1 MGTAPSCK
9 PPARLRPSW
18 ETDAPASD
26 ERSGLARPKEAAQT
40 PYGTTFS
47 SRVTT
52 IRVGPR
58 LSVQRLSPDRTSG
71 GAVDGVEL
79 DVARCASDTHIPKLT
94 QHIAHSRR
102 AFRLC
107 GVLLLCASRP
117 VHPWVRLEP
126 KVVTPPMHQGA
137 CATRVLRCRDTR
149 ESAVWERHLIER
161 PLP

>member
-26 ERSGLARPKEAAQT
+26 ERSGLARRKRPRKPLTAQ
-40 PYGTTFS
+40 
-47 SRVTT
+47 VTT
-52 IRVGPR
+52 IRVGLR
-58 LSVQRLSPDRTSG
+58 LSVQRLSPYSTSG

-94 QHIAHSRR
+94 QHNAHSRR

-117 VHPWVRLEP
+117 VRPWVRLEP
-126 KVVTPPMHQGA
+126 KVVTPPMHEGA

-149 ESAVWERHLIER
+149 ESAVWERHLIKR